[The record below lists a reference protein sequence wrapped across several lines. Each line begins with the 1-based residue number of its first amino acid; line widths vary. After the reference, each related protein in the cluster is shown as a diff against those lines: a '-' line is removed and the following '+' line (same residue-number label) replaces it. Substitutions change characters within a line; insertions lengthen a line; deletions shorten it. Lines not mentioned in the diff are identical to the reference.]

1 MHDKRRVVK
10 PWKPSRR
17 AVAKVSEPLP
27 VPTEC
32 RYCGAKVEL
41 AKNSTIYGREVG
53 DWPWVYKCT
62 RCDAHVGLHPYTGI
76 PMGTLANKE
85 LRAARQAAK
94 AVFNRKWQ
102 SQIMTR
108 EQAYGWLAKQLGVP
122 IQRCHIGWFDVAICQ
137 EIVQICTR

>member
-32 RYCGAKVEL
+32 RYCGATVEL
-41 AKNSTIYGREVG
+41 AKNSAIYGREVG

-94 AVFNRKWQ
+94 AVFNRKWE
-102 SQIMTR
+102 SQLMTR
-108 EQAYGWLAKQLGVP
+108 AQAYGWLAQQLGVP
-122 IQRCHIGWFDVAICQ
+122 IQRCHIGWFDVAICK